1 MSDARYSNGVRLF
14 VAYATNLLNNFLV
27 DIQMGFK
34 IITENRNPNISEKKK
49 KKHSEAL
56 FQLIK
61 R

>member
-34 IITENRNPNISEKKK
+34 IITENRNPNISEQKKK
-49 KKHSEAL
+49 KA
-56 FQLIK
+56 
-61 R
+61 